1 MKNEKILI
9 FGDSYSTYKGYVPE
23 RYPVYY
29 PTESHPDV
37 DDVSKTWWYMLASE
51 TKSEVVLNCSW
62 SGSTICNTGYKGD
75 CSRTSSFIYRL
86 NQVIDSGFFTDSQV
100 DRVFIFGGTN
110 DSWTGNECGKIMF
123 SDWTEADL
131 RYILSGISFFIDKL
145 QKFVSSDK
153 FHFIINTELRPEV
166 KSGIIEI
173 CNHYQIAFTE
183 LSDIDK
189 VEGHPT
195 YQGMSEIKRQVLDNL
210 S

>member
-23 RYPVYY
+23 KYPIYY
-29 PTESHPDV
+29 PAESHPDV
-37 DDVSKTWWYMLASE
+37 DDVSKTWWHMLASE
-51 TKSEVVLNCSW
+51 TESEVLLNCSW

-75 CSRTSSFIYRL
+75 CSRTSSFIFRL
-86 NQVIDSGFFTDSQV
+86 NQVIDSGFFAENQV

-110 DSWTGNECGKIMF
+110 DSWTGNECGRVMF
-123 SDWTEADL
+123 SDWTEEDL
-131 RYILSGISFFIDKL
+131 RYILPGICFFIDKL

-166 KSGIIEI
+166 KFGIIEI
-173 CNHYQIAFTE
+173 CNHYHITFTE

-189 VEGHPT
+189 IAGHPT
-195 YQGMSEIKRQVLDNL
+195 YQGMTAIKKQVLDNL
-210 S
+210 N